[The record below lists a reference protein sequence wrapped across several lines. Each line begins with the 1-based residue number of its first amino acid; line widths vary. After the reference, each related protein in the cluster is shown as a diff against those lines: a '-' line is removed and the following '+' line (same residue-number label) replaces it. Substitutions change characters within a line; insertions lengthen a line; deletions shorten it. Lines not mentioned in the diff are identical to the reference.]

1 MRQMTDKIE
10 KRGMPNVML
19 TTIANRI
26 ITSDVLTEDTL
37 TLCAPD
43 YVQDEKSADFT
54 EPLLFRSDCS
64 FAEEF
69 GALVS
74 PCAAQARKNSATS
87 FLVVAEARIRQSY
100 SACEVGDD
108 FHWKKL
114 PKIQHSMF
122 SDSEANAWLSFQPP
136 EICASTAWSW
146 RADLRSTFLGEC
158 RNASPLLRV
167 KSLLWS

>member
-1 MRQMTDKIE
+1 MFSR
-10 KRGMPNVML
+10 RAL
-19 TTIANRI
+19 
-26 ITSDVLTEDTL
+26 L

-43 YVQDEKSADFT
+43 YVQDENSADFT
-54 EPLLFRSDCS
+54 NPLLFRSDSS
-64 FAEEF
+64 FAQEF

-74 PCAAQARKNSATS
+74 PCAAQARKNRATS
-87 FLVVAEARIRQSY
+87 FLVAAEARIRQSY

-122 SDSEANAWLSFQPP
+122 SESETKAWLSFQPP

-146 RADLRSTFLGEC
+146 RAALRSTFFWGMPQCITVVEGEIVAVVVSHSILH
-158 RNASPLLRV
+158 RQGASER
-167 KSLLWS
+167 